1 MHFVRDVAAKKLVAA
16 WTEGFEAAVKDH
28 KKISSEIK
36 QFNNWMEDVQKGEE
50 IVLTFLKDGVEVD
63 VKNKQKGKIKSKRF
77 AKDLLSIWFVN
88 PRDENLMLGMLGK
101 SDD

>member
-1 MHFVRDVAAKKLVAA
+1 
-16 WTEGFEAAVKDH
+16 
-28 KKISSEIK
+28 
-36 QFNNWMEDVQKGEE
+36 MEDVQKGEE